1 MKKKSMA
8 ERLRSYNIL
17 SYIKVG
23 LVLGLVVFVLM
34 DLMGDSTSNA
44 KIDTVAQ
51 AVYKASGFEDVEQ
64 APNRSVKRFY
74 GLDPQDYEGVVLYAP
89 KDNMDVNEI
98 LIVKLAS
105 TDQATSVEDAINER
119 LETQQKS
126 FDGYGVE
133 QTKLLKDH
141 VLQVK
146 GNYILY
152 AVGENAD
159 KMQTAFLNS
168 L

>member
-1 MKKKSMA
+1 MKK
-8 ERLRSYNIL
+8 LL
-17 SYIKVG
+17 PYIKIA
-23 LVLGLVVFVLM
+23 LVLGWLIFIIF
-34 DLMGDSTSNA
+34 DLRDDPTSDA
-44 KIDTVAQ
+44 KIENVAK
-51 AVYKASGFEDVEQ
+51 AAFEASGLQDVEQ
-64 APNRSVKRFY
+64 AANRIVKRFY
-74 GLDPQDYEGVVLYAP
+74 GLDPQDYAGVVLYAP

-105 TDQATSVEDAINER
+105 TEQAGTVEKAITER

-126 FDGYGVE
+126 FAGYGAE

-141 VLQVK
+141 VLQIK

-152 AVGENAD
+152 AVGENAS
-159 KMQTAFLNS
+159 KIQAAFLNS

>member
-1 MKKKSMA
+1 MKKQSMA
-8 ERLRSYNIL
+8 EKLRSYNSL
-17 SYIKVG
+17 TYIKMV
-23 LVLGLVVFVLM
+23 LVLGLLVFVIM
-34 DLMGDSTSNA
+34 DLRGDATSNA

-64 APNRSVKRFY
+64 APNRNVKRFY
-74 GLDPQDYEGVVLYAP
+74 GLDPQDYKGVVLYAP

-98 LIVKLAS
+98 LIVKLAN
-105 TDQATSVEDAINER
+105 TDQASSVEDAINER
-119 LETQQKS
+119 LKTQQKS